1 MPPPA
6 RAKSLGYI
14 PSLDGLRALSI
25 IIVMLSHFGFA
36 KLVPGLLG
44 VTIFFVISGY
54 LITGLLLEESQRTG
68 RIDIRSFY
76 IRRGIRLYPAMLV
89 MVAVGA
95 VVYRALDGPLHL
107 SDVLSAIFYWANYHV
122 YPEAAGPHG
131 VTHPYLA
138 MWSLAV
144 EEHFYLVFPCVV
156 LLLRNRRKALLWLI
170 IAIIVA
176 VTAWRFHVAAQC
188 GAFPDAGLCA
198 IPMRIE
204 HGTDTRLDSIL
215 FGSLLAVLMQTSASD
230 RLKRAFNI
238 PVSFIAGILL
248 VLGTIAI
255 RNQHFRDTLRFTLQ
269 PMGYFLITG
278 CLIYGA
284 TFARVT
290 QALSHKLL
298 LRIGRWSYS
307 LYLWH
312 YIVMVIGS
320 GIVAKSLWQPIA
332 DGVALHE
339 KQSLVLVPVLF
350 AASFLLAWL
359 SYIGIEQPMV
369 ALRKRFGSHATADTA
384 MNAKA

>member
-1 MPPPA
+1 MPPHA
-6 RAKSLGYI
+6 REKSLGYI

-25 IIVMLSHFGFA
+25 VIVMLSHFGFA
-36 KLVPGLLG
+36 KIVPGLLG

-54 LITGLLLEESQRTG
+54 LITGLLLDESARTG

-76 IRRGIRLYPAMLV
+76 IRRGIRLYPAMLA

-95 VVYRALDGPLHL
+95 TVYMALGGALHP

-122 YPEAAGPHG
+122 YAEAAGPRG

-144 EEHFYLVFPCVV
+144 EEHFYLVFPFVV
-156 LLLRNRRKALLWLI
+156 LLLRNRVKTLLWLI
-170 IAIIVA
+170 IAVIVA

-188 GAFPDAGLCA
+188 GAFPAAGLCA

-215 FGSLLAVLMQTSASD
+215 FGSLLAVLMQTPAVG
-230 RLKRAFNI
+230 RLKRAFNN
-238 PVSFIAGILL
+238 PVSLVAGILL
-248 VLGTIAI
+248 VLATIVI
-255 RNQHFRDTLRFTLQ
+255 RNQHFRDTLRFTVQ
-269 PMGYFLITG
+269 PVGFFLIVA

-284 TFARVT
+284 AFARF
-290 QALSHKLL
+290 ANLLSHRLL
-298 LRIGRWSYS
+298 LKIGRWSYS

-320 GIVAKSLWQPIA
+320 GIVAKSLWTPIS
-332 DGVALHE
+332 DGTALHA
-339 KQSLVLVPVLF
+339 KHSLLLVPLLF
-350 AASFLLAWL
+350 AVSFLLAWL

-369 ALRKRFGSHATADTA
+369 ALRKRFGSHATADSA
-384 MNAKA
+384 MQAKA